1 MTFSVLRVCMRFALI
16 RIIHCEKGKRSVR
29 ESCTGSY
36 LYSMICVIIPLNLFC
51 QNENEI
57 KCCIPTAFALLY
69 RIDYVK
75 SICSKNTAFAVVDN
89 DDELDKNNN
98 SLMHSATT
106 LTRGLSIIIFIL
118 KCTLSF
124 LTLITQ
130 QTFLIC

>member
-16 RIIHCEKGKRSVR
+16 RIIHCEKGKRVR
-29 ESCTGSY
+29 PLLFVAIEIHFVIISFGSIIAQ

-75 SICSKNTAFAVVDN
+75 FSDVTF
-89 DDELDKNNN
+89 EL
-98 SLMHSATT
+98 
-106 LTRGLSIIIFIL
+106 
-118 KCTLSF
+118 
-124 LTLITQ
+124 
-130 QTFLIC
+130 